1 MEKEQ
6 KLLDAYN
13 EGIYRKLATALQ
25 QLTVS
30 ASPAVGSDC
39 MLQAALA
46 KALLAEF
53 GIQTRIVVGEAAWR
67 LGPGNGDVMVHSPK
81 VGGFA
86 MANGPSL
93 AFHAWLETAQGEI
106 LDFTTNSLRLK
117 AQQLDALD
125 GGKTTVEWCPPYLRA
140 PRTKSSVWEVT
151 QSFQSGVYH
160 YGELPGL
167 LELMQSNGL
176 ANEPAPE
183 DLAILKMIYTM
194 PAMQVVGVNDLHP
207 A

>member
-1 MEKEQ
+1 MKKEQ

-67 LGPGNGDVMVHSPK
+67 LGPGNGDVMVHSPQ
-81 VGGFA
+81 VGGVA

-117 AQQLDALD
+117 AKQLDALD
-125 GGKTTVEWCPPYLRA
+125 GGKTTVEWCPPYLLA